1 VSAIQKGFEILKS
14 VTGET
19 DGLSFSQI
27 VANTS
32 VPKATAHRLLK
43 ELVELQAL
51 AQDPVTR
58 RYQGGLLLASLGAAV
73 TADYDLRRAARP
85 HLQALHDEVGQVTTL
100 GIRNDDVGTYID
112 KIEARDFGL
121 RLHSEVGKSFP
132 LHCTAMGKVMLS
144 HADRESQ
151 RRLTS
156 RKLESYTQNTITDGR
171 ELRRELKQIAAD
183 GYAMDREEITRG
195 LMCIAAPVFGIDGEV
210 AGAMSCTFPSYLF
223 DRKSPDEEI
232 QIVMRHAQAVSGP
245 GHHTIHAAVN

>member
-1 VSAIQKGFEILKS
+1 MSAIQKGFEILKT
-14 VTGET
+14 VTAET
-19 DGLSFSQI
+19 DGLSFSEI
-27 VANTS
+27 VASTK

-43 ELVELQAL
+43 ELVDLQAL
-51 AQDPVTR
+51 AQNPATR

-73 TADYDLRRAARP
+73 TADYDLRRVARP

-144 HADRESQ
+144 HADKETT

-156 RKLESYTQNTITDGR
+156 RKLESYTENTITDGR
-171 ELRRELKQIAAD
+171 NLRRELKQIAED
-183 GYAMDREEITRG
+183 GYAIDREEITRG
-195 LMCIAAPVFGIDGEV
+195 LICIAAPVFGIENTI
-210 AGAMSCTFPSYLF
+210 AGAMSCTFPSYIF
-223 DRKSPDEEI
+223 DKKNPDDEI
-232 QIVMRHAQAVSGP
+232 QIVMRHAQAVSG
-245 GHHTIHAAVN
+245 TTA